1 MHFSTWFTDIKSF
14 NFLRGRYC
22 SYQLKF
28 VDEESEDK
36 KKENEEKESETESV
50 EGT

>member
-1 MHFSTWFTDIKSF
+1 MWFTDIKSF
-14 NFLRGRYC
+14 NLLRSRYC
-22 SYQLKF
+22 YYHLKF

-50 EGT
+50 EVT